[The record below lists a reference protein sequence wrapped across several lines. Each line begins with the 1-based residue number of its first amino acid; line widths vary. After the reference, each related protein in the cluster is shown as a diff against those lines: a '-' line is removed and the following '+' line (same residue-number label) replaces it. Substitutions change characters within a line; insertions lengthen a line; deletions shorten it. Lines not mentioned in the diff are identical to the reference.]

1 MKSEFKTKLIQHI
14 LNKKNGEKGFTL
26 IELLVVIII
35 IGILAAIALPS
46 FLNQASKA
54 RQSEAKTYTGS
65 MNRSQQAY
73 YLEKQQFAPNLTTL
87 AVGIANK
94 TENYGYGVALAGAKT
109 ATGTNQSVGLF
120 AAPFNAVTAGA
131 GTNPD
136 TVTGNA
142 AGAIKSYVGGVN
154 IATPAGTNE
163 ATTLAILCEA
173 QLAPVN
179 GGNAGSALVAN
190 APTFYTDAVPKCAG
204 APTTGGTNYAP
215 IN

>member
-54 RQSEAKTYTGS
+54 RQSEAKTYVGS
-65 MNRSQQAY
+65 MNRSQQSY
-73 YLEKQQFAPNLTTL
+73 YLEKQQFAPNLQTL

-109 ATGTNQSVGLF
+109 ATGTNQSVSLF
-120 AAPFNAVTAGA
+120 GAPFNAVTAGT

-142 AGAIKSYVGGVN
+142 AAAVKSYIGGVN
-154 IATPAGTNE
+154 IATPPGTTE
-163 ATTLAILCEA
+163 ATTLAMLCEA

-179 GGNAGSALVAN
+179 QGNAGSAVAAN
-190 APTFYTDAVPKCAG
+190 QPTFVTNGVPTCPG

>member
-1 MKSEFKTKLIQHI
+1 MKSEFKTKLIQHM

-54 RQSEAKTYTGS
+54 RQSEAKTYVGS
-65 MNRSQQAY
+65 MNRSQQSY

-109 ATGTNQSVGLF
+109 ATGTNQSVATF
-120 AAPFNAVTAGA
+120 AAPFNVSTAGA

-142 AGAIKSYVGGVN
+142 AASVKAYVGGVN
-154 IATPAGTNE
+154 IATPTGTNE

-173 QLAPVN
+173 NLAPVN
-179 GGNAGSALVAN
+179 SGNAGSAVVAN
-190 APTFYTDAVPKCAG
+190 APTFATNAVPLCAG
-204 APTTGGTNYAP
+204 AATTGGTNFAP